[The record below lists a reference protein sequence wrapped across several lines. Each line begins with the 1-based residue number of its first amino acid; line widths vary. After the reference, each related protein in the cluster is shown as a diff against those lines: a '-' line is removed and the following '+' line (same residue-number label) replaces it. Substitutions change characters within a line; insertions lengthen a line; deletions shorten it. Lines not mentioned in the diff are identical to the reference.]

1 MEKNYFTD
9 EQIALMKL
17 NPYTKRVSKSSIKF
31 TEEFKELFWKDYN
44 TTSISK
50 RSLFKKYGYDPEVLG
65 IKRMDG
71 FVYGLRKEKLS
82 EEERSKTRPPL
93 KERPSLNIDYSKMDP
108 KEAIKLM
115 ETEMK
120 FLRQEVEFL
129 KKISSMGTQNK

>member
-17 NPYTKRVSKSSIKF
+17 NPYTKKISKSTIKF

-44 TTSISK
+44 TTTISK

-65 IKRMDG
+65 IKRMEG

-82 EEERSKTRPPL
+82 YEERSKKKPPL
-93 KERPSLNIDYSKMDP
+93 KERPSLNIDYSKMEPHD
-108 KEAIKLM
+108 AIKLM

-129 KKISSMGTQNK
+129 KKISSTGTRKK